1 MSLNAIYE
9 RYALSCIIQRN
20 EKNNFP
26 ESLGYF
32 NSSAVLF
39 KACTRRWI
47 SYYIVSLQ

>member
-20 EKNNFP
+20 EEIHFP

-32 NSSAVLF
+32 SSSAVLF
-39 KACTRRWI
+39 QGLYSR
-47 SYYIVSLQ
+47 LD